1 MASYRKHKG
10 RWTATVRI
18 SSDFAGPVAKKSI
31 SETLRTKTDAKV
43 WAQDVE
49 TQIKLG
55 TWKDPRLEER
65 MTSGRW
71 EDRPLR
77 DTVERYRKAVTPIMK
92 GAKQETSLLKR
103 WERHPLAQRPIRTIT
118 RSDIAA
124 YRDERIELGKAPQTV
139 RNEVNK
145 LSAVFQYAKYD
156 WGYELGNPVR
166 ELTQR
171 KGALPKA
178 RKGRDRRLVGD
189 EQQRLEAALI
199 AGDDGENML
208 ALWRLLLDTGMR
220 LSEVLSLDAGCVR
233 DGDRSL
239 VLTETKNG
247 DDREVLVSDQAW
259 ANLLE
264 HVAGLDDAEPLINLH
279 VDAVEYRWRIA
290 RGAAN
295 VTNFK
300 LHDLRHEALSRMAA
314 RDVDLKTMMLQS
326 GHRTAS
332 SLLRYLNPTT
342 EERRRKLFGDSGE
355 AKKEITCS

>member
-10 RWTATVRI
+10 RCTATVRI
-18 SSDFAGPVAKKSI
+18 PADFTGPVAKKSL
-31 SETLRTKTDAKV
+31 SETFRTKTDAKV

-55 TWKDPRLEER
+55 TWKDPRLEQR

-77 DTVERYRKAVTPIMK
+77 ETIERYRKAVTPTMK
-92 GAKQETSLLKR
+92 GMKQETSLLKR
-103 WERHPLAQRPIRTIT
+103 WERHPLAQRPIRTIN

-124 YRDERIELGKAPQTV
+124 YRDERVEQGRAPQTV
-139 RNEVNK
+139 RNELNK

-156 WGYELGNPVR
+156 WGYELVNPVR

-189 EQQRLEAALI
+189 EQERLEEALL

-247 DDREVLVSDQAW
+247 DDREVLVSDEAW
-259 ANLLE
+259 ADLLE
-264 HVAGLDDAEPLINLH
+264 HVAGLDDVEPLINLH
-279 VDAVEYRWRIA
+279 VDAVEYRCRIA
-290 RGAAN
+290 RKAAN

-326 GHRTAS
+326 GHKTPAM
-332 SLLRYLNPTT
+332 LLRYLNPTA
-342 EERRRKLFGDSGE
+342 EERRRKLFGEGSRTE
-355 AKKEITCS
+355 SQVR